1 MVASVARASRIASGM
16 TPRSSL
22 SRIRSAA
29 LIATSV
35 PEPSA
40 RPRSAA
46 ASAGPSLTPSPAMAT
61 RHPAA
66 CSCWITA
73 TLSPG
78 SAPAITSSA
87 PTWAATASATA
98 WLSPVSST
106 VRRPSPRSPATAAA
120 AEDLTVSATATA
132 PRAWPPQPASTTVRP
147 ARSHSAHCPARTS
160 GIMIPRSRNSL
171 SRPAITSW
179 PSIIPQ
185 APRPGSA
192 WNPPAR
198 GSSPSSARAAALM
211 AAATGCPEASS
222 TPPRRR
228 ISSWRLT
235 PGTGR
240 TPATAISPVVIV
252 PVLSSTIVSTDREAS
267 SAW

>member
-1 MVASVARASRIASGM
+1 MVVSVARASRIASGM
-16 TPRSSL
+16 TPRSSR

-35 PEPSA
+35 PVPRA

-61 RHPAA
+61 RRPRA
-66 CSCWITA
+66 CRSWITA

-87 PTWAATASATA
+87 PIWAATVSATA

-106 VRRPSPRSPATAAA
+106 VRRPRPRSAATAAA
-120 AEDLTVSATATA
+120 AEGLTVSATATA
-132 PRAWPPQPASTTVRP
+132 PRAWPPHPASTTVRP
-147 ARSHSAHCPARTS
+147 ARSHAAHGPARTS
-160 GIMIPRSRNSL
+160 GMVIPRSANSL

-179 PSIIPQ
+179 PSMIPR
-185 APRPGSA
+185 APRPGRARKPS
-192 WNPPAR
+192 AR
-198 GSSPSSARAAALM
+198 GRSPSSARAEALI
-211 AAATGCPEASS
+211 AAATGCSEASS

-228 ISSWRLT
+228 MSSWRLV
-235 PGTGR
+235 PGPGCTA
-240 TPATAISPVVIV
+240 ATAISPVVRV

-267 SAW
+267 SAG